1 MGSGLGGVRKSGV
14 LVFVARYYKDEAST
28 TFRPIPYLLSPV
40 GVGWG
45 TAICAFTGWT
55 SHSPAG
61 RDIPWP
67 GASRSARRTSDFAK
81 ILFAN
86 LQKMME
92 MNRTCLGA
100 RRHVW
105 GKLAGEFSCFELGGV
120 LSLFFLVFLV
130 SLLSLNIVTLCV
142 NHQTSE
148 HKHNTDF
155 TARFCLPLLWGLRSC
170 VVHSLSSILMVY

>member
-1 MGSGLGGVRKSGV
+1 MGWG
-14 LVFVARYYKDEAST
+14 
-28 TFRPIPYLLSPV
+28 
-40 GVGWG
+40 GVGW
-45 TAICAFTGWT
+45 AICAFTGWT

-120 LSLFFLVFLV
+120 LSLF
-130 SLLSLNIVTLCV
+130 SLNIVTLCV

-155 TARFCLPLLWGLRSC
+155 TARFCLPLLWDLRSC
-170 VVHSLSSILMVY
+170 VVHNHSLSSILIVY